1 MQQQGLGD
9 VEKGTVENDDVSA
22 FPRSVTI
29 QDADWPG
36 PSHEREL
43 RRYGSRGVVD
53 TPSRMIG
60 EFRYVIRVAFG
71 RNRRQNAVD
80 SCHRVAKRLVG
91 VCGGEEEGRG
101 EGARVT

>member
-1 MQQQGLGD
+1 MAQQGLGD

-60 EFRYVIRVAFG
+60 EFRLVARFTSG
-71 RNRRQNAVD
+71 LR
-80 SCHRVAKRLVG
+80 
-91 VCGGEEEGRG
+91 
-101 EGARVT
+101 